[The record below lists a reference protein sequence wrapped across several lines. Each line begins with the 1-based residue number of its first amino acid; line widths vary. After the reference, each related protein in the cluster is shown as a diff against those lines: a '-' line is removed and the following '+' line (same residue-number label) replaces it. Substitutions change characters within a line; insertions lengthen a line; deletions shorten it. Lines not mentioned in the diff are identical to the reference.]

1 MVHIILAILRI
12 IGIILLIVL
21 GIAAALILLV
31 LFWPVEY
38 QISLRK
44 EDQPFEAEGRAG
56 WLFHLLS
63 ADVQIRER
71 TGTITLKIF
80 GRRLKT
86 FRIPEGRRA
95 EAPHSQEPSGM
106 REAVLRSQKPSGTEA
121 ALRSQEPS
129 GAETVLRSQKPSGTE
144 AASRS
149 QEPSGA
155 ETERHRSQA
164 ASETGTQ
171 PREDQTGRQISRE
184 ADTAGQKTKTGGQAA
199 SDGIGPRKWAGRIR
213 SAVISAVSAVGNTL
227 SRISG
232 AAAGIAAR
240 AIQKAAKG
248 LITAMAFA
256 FRMQELPS
264 DLGDFSDTLHENAD
278 TKIESFRRK
287 AGPFVSPDAF
297 SLYGRIMRHLGRL
310 LRSLRFRRLEGYLL
324 VGTGKPDLTG
334 ELIGLLYMIRPD
346 TAGAYELRAD
356 FYQTTLKTRT
366 DAAGHIRMNHVLMF
380 LIRLL
385 RDKEFRKLLAH
396 VRRKGKEGSK
406 GRSKGRSVKKRK
418 RK

>member
-38 QISLRK
+38 QIRLRK

-71 TGTITLKIF
+71 TGTITLKVF

-86 FRIPEGRRA
+86 FRIPEGRKA
-95 EAPHSQEPSGM
+95 E
-106 REAVLRSQKPSGTEA
+106 KP
-121 ALRSQEPS
+121 RSQEAS
-129 GAETVLRSQKPSGTE
+129 RAETVT
-144 AASRS
+144 RS
-149 QEPSGA
+149 QEASRA
-155 ETERHRSQA
+155 ETVTRSQEA
-164 ASETGTQ
+164 SRTETEKTRSQTTSETGTQ
-171 PREDQTGRQISRE
+171 TRKVQTGRQTSRE
-184 ADTAGQKTKTGGQAA
+184 TSTAGQKTKPGGKAA
-199 SDGIGPRKWAGRIR
+199 SAGISPRRWAGRIR
-213 SAVISAVSAVGNTL
+213 RTVSSAVSAAGNIL
-227 SRISG
+227 AGVSG

-240 AIQKAAKG
+240 TIQKAAKG
-248 LITAMAFA
+248 LVTAMAFA

-264 DLGDFSDTLHENAD
+264 DIGDIAD
-278 TKIESFRRK
+278 SFHDHVDAKIGSFRRK

-310 LRSLRFRRLEGYLL
+310 LHSFRLRRLEGYLL
-324 VGTGKPDLTG
+324 VGTGKPDRTG
-334 ELIGLLYMIRPD
+334 ELIGLLCMILPD
-346 TAGAYELRAD
+346 TAGTYELRAD
-356 FYQTTLKTRT
+356 FYQATLKTRT

-385 RDKEFRKLLAH
+385 KDKEFRKLLAH
-396 VRRKGKEGSK
+396 VRRKGKEGLK
-406 GRSKGRSVKKRK
+406 GRSAKKRK

>member
-38 QISLRK
+38 QIHLRK

-71 TGTITLKIF
+71 TGTITLKVF

-86 FRIPEGRRA
+86 FRIPEGRKA
-95 EAPHSQEPSGM
+95 E
-106 REAVLRSQKPSGTEA
+106 KP
-121 ALRSQEPS
+121 RSQEAS
-129 GAETVLRSQKPSGTE
+129 RAETVT
-144 AASRS
+144 RS
-149 QEPSGA
+149 QEASRA
-155 ETERHRSQA
+155 ETVTRSQEA
-164 ASETGTQ
+164 SRTETEKTRSQTTSETGTQ
-171 PREDQTGRQISRE
+171 TRKVQTGRQTSRE
-184 ADTAGQKTKTGGQAA
+184 TSTAGQKTKPGGKAA
-199 SDGIGPRKWAGRIR
+199 SAGISPRRWAGRIR
-213 SAVISAVSAVGNTL
+213 RTVSSAVSAAGNIL
-227 SRISG
+227 AGVSG

-240 AIQKAAKG
+240 TIQKAAKG
-248 LITAMAFA
+248 LVTAMVFA

-264 DLGDFSDTLHENAD
+264 DIGDIAD
-278 TKIESFRRK
+278 SFHDHVDAKIGSFRRK
-287 AGPFVSPDAF
+287 AGPFVSPEAF

-310 LRSLRFRRLEGYLL
+310 LHSFRLRRLEGYLL
-324 VGTGKPDLTG
+324 VGTGKPDRTG
-334 ELIGLLYMIRPD
+334 ELIGLLCMILPD
-346 TAGAYELRAD
+346 TAGTYELRAD
-356 FYQTTLKTRT
+356 FYQATLKTRT

-380 LIRLL
+380 LIMLL
-385 RDKEFRKLLAH
+385 KDKEFRKLLAH
-396 VRRKGKEGSK
+396 VRRKGKEGLK
-406 GRSKGRSVKKRK
+406 GRSAKKRK

>member
-21 GIAAALILLV
+21 GIVAALILLV

-38 QISLRK
+38 QIHLRK

-71 TGTITLKIF
+71 TGTITLKVF

-86 FRIPEGRRA
+86 FRIPEGRKA
-95 EAPHSQEPSGM
+95 E
-106 REAVLRSQKPSGTEA
+106 KP
-121 ALRSQEPS
+121 RSQEAS
-129 GAETVLRSQKPSGTE
+129 KVETVT
-144 AASRS
+144 RS
-149 QEPSGA
+149 QEASRT
-155 ETERHRSQA
+155 ETEKTRSQTT
-164 ASETGTQ
+164 SETGTQ
-171 PREDQTGRQISRE
+171 TRKVQTGRQTSRE
-184 ADTAGQKTKTGGQAA
+184 TSTAGQKTKPGGKAA
-199 SDGIGPRKWAGRIR
+199 SAGISPRRWAGWIR
-213 SAVISAVSAVGNTL
+213 RTVSSAVSAAGNIL
-227 SRISG
+227 AGVSG

-240 AIQKAAKG
+240 TIQKAAKG
-248 LITAMAFA
+248 LVTAMAFA

-264 DLGDFSDTLHENAD
+264 DIGDIAD
-278 TKIESFRRK
+278 SFHDHVDAKIGSFRRK
-287 AGPFVSPDAF
+287 AGPFVSPEAF

-310 LRSLRFRRLEGYLL
+310 LHSFRLRRLEGYLL
-324 VGTGKPDLTG
+324 VGTGKPDRTG
-334 ELIGLLYMIRPD
+334 ELIGLLCMILPD
-346 TAGAYELRAD
+346 TAGTYELRAD
-356 FYQTTLKTRT
+356 FYQATLKTRT

-385 RDKEFRKLLAH
+385 KDKEFRKLLAH

-406 GRSKGRSVKKRK
+406 GRSAKKRK

>member
-38 QISLRK
+38 QIRLRK

-56 WLFHLLS
+56 WLFHFLS

-71 TGTITLKIF
+71 TGTITLKVF

-86 FRIPEGRRA
+86 FRIPEGRKA
-95 EAPHSQEPSGM
+95 E
-106 REAVLRSQKPSGTEA
+106 KP
-121 ALRSQEPS
+121 RSQEAS
-129 GAETVLRSQKPSGTE
+129 KVETVT
-144 AASRS
+144 RS
-149 QEPSGA
+149 QEASRT
-155 ETERHRSQA
+155 ETEKTRSQTT
-164 ASETGTQ
+164 SETGTQ
-171 PREDQTGRQISRE
+171 TRKVQTGRQTSRE
-184 ADTAGQKTKTGGQAA
+184 TETAGQKTKPGGKAA
-199 SDGIGPRKWAGRIR
+199 SAGISPRRWAGQIR
-213 SAVISAVSAVGNTL
+213 GTVSSAISAAGKILARV
-227 SRISG
+227 SG

-240 AIQKAAKG
+240 TIQKAAKG
-248 LITAMAFA
+248 LVTAMAFA

-264 DLGDFSDTLHENAD
+264 DIGDIAD
-278 TKIESFRRK
+278 SFHDHVDAKIGSFRRK

-310 LRSLRFRRLEGYLL
+310 LHSFRLRRLEGYLL
-324 VGTGKPDLTG
+324 VGIGKPDRTG
-334 ELIGLLYMIRPD
+334 ELIGLLCMILPD
-346 TAGAYELRAD
+346 TAGTYELRAD
-356 FYQTTLKTRT
+356 FYQATLKTRT

-385 RDKEFRKLLAH
+385 KDKEFRKLLAH
-396 VRRKGKEGSK
+396 VRRKGKEGLK
-406 GRSKGRSVKKRK
+406 GRSAKKRK

>member
-38 QISLRK
+38 QIRLRK

-56 WLFHLLS
+56 WLFHFLS

-71 TGTITLKIF
+71 TGTITLKVF

-86 FRIPEGRRA
+86 FRIPEGRKA
-95 EAPHSQEPSGM
+95 E
-106 REAVLRSQKPSGTEA
+106 KP
-121 ALRSQEPS
+121 RSQEAS
-129 GAETVLRSQKPSGTE
+129 RAETVT
-144 AASRS
+144 RS
-149 QEPSGA
+149 QEASRA
-155 ETERHRSQA
+155 ETEKTRSQTT
-164 ASETGTQ
+164 SETGAQT
-171 PREDQTGRQISRE
+171 RKVQTGRQTSRE
-184 ADTAGQKTKTGGQAA
+184 TETAGQKTKPGGKAA
-199 SDGIGPRKWAGRIR
+199 SAGISPRRWAGRIR
-213 SAVISAVSAVGNTL
+213 RTVSSAVSAAGNIL
-227 SRISG
+227 AGVSG

-240 AIQKAAKG
+240 TIQKAAKG
-248 LITAMAFA
+248 LVTAMAFA

-264 DLGDFSDTLHENAD
+264 DIGDIAD
-278 TKIESFRRK
+278 SFHDHVDAKIGSFRRK

-310 LRSLRFRRLEGYLL
+310 LHSFRLRRLEGYLL
-324 VGTGKPDLTG
+324 VGTGKPDRTG
-334 ELIGLLYMIRPD
+334 ELIGLLCMILPD
-346 TAGAYELRAD
+346 TAGTYELRAD
-356 FYQTTLKTRT
+356 FYQATLKTRT

-385 RDKEFRKLLAH
+385 KDKEFRKLLAH
-396 VRRKGKEGSK
+396 VRRKGKEGLK
-406 GRSKGRSVKKRK
+406 GRSAKKRK

>member
-38 QISLRK
+38 QIRLRK

-71 TGTITLKIF
+71 TGTITLKVF

-86 FRIPEGRRA
+86 FRIPEGRKA
-95 EAPHSQEPSGM
+95 E
-106 REAVLRSQKPSGTEA
+106 KP
-121 ALRSQEPS
+121 RSQEAS
-129 GAETVLRSQKPSGTE
+129 RAETVT
-144 AASRS
+144 RS
-149 QEPSGA
+149 QEASRA
-155 ETERHRSQA
+155 ETEKTRSQTT
-164 ASETGTQ
+164 SETGTQ
-171 PREDQTGRQISRE
+171 TRKVQTGRQTSRE
-184 ADTAGQKTKTGGQAA
+184 TSTAGQKTKPGGKAA
-199 SDGIGPRKWAGRIR
+199 SAGISPRRWAGRIR
-213 SAVISAVSAVGNTL
+213 RTVSSAVSAAGNIL
-227 SRISG
+227 AGVSG

-240 AIQKAAKG
+240 TIQKAAKG
-248 LITAMAFA
+248 LVTAMAFA

-264 DLGDFSDTLHENAD
+264 DIGDIAD
-278 TKIESFRRK
+278 SFHDHVDAKIGSFRRK

-310 LRSLRFRRLEGYLL
+310 LHSFRLRRLEGYLL
-324 VGTGKPDLTG
+324 VGTGKPDRTG
-334 ELIGLLYMIRPD
+334 ELIGLLCMILPD
-346 TAGAYELRAD
+346 TAGTYELRAD
-356 FYQTTLKTRT
+356 FYQATLKTRT

-385 RDKEFRKLLAH
+385 KDKEFRKLLAH
-396 VRRKGKEGSK
+396 VRRKGKEGLK
-406 GRSKGRSVKKRK
+406 GRSAKKRK

>member
-1 MVHIILAILRI
+1 MVQIILAILRI

-21 GIAAALILLV
+21 GIAAVLILLV

-44 EDQPFEAEGRAG
+44 EDQAFEAEGRAG

-95 EAPHSQEPSGM
+95 EASHSQDPSGM
-106 REAVLRSQKPSGTEA
+106 TEA
-121 ALRSQEPS
+121 ASC
-129 GAETVLRSQKPSGTE
+129 SQKPSGTE

-149 QEPSGA
+149 QKPSG
-155 ETERHRSQA
+155 TEMPRSQA
-164 ASETGTQ
+164 ALETGTQ
-171 PREDQTGRQISRE
+171 TREDQTGRQISRGE
-184 ADTAGQKTKTGGQAA
+184 TDTAGQKTKTGGQAA
-199 SDGIGPRKWAGRIR
+199 SDGIGPRKRASRIR
-213 SAVISAVSAVGNTL
+213 SAAISAVSAVRNIL

-248 LITAMAFA
+248 LVTAMAFV

-264 DLGDFSDTLHENAD
+264 GLGDFSDTFHENAD

-287 AGPFVSPDAF
+287 AEPFVSPDAF

-324 VGTGKPDLTG
+324 IGTGKPDLTG
-334 ELIGLLYMIRPD
+334 ELIGLLYMILPD
-346 TAGAYELRAD
+346 TARAYELRAD
-356 FYQTTLKTRT
+356 FYQATLKTRT
-366 DAAGHIRMNHVLMF
+366 NAAGHIRMNHVLMF

-406 GRSKGRSVKKRK
+406 GRSKGRSVKKKK

>member
-38 QISLRK
+38 QIRLRK

-71 TGTITLKIF
+71 TGTITLKVF

-86 FRIPEGRRA
+86 FRIPEGRKA
-95 EAPHSQEPSGM
+95 E
-106 REAVLRSQKPSGTEA
+106 KP
-121 ALRSQEPS
+121 RSQEAS
-129 GAETVLRSQKPSGTE
+129 RAETVT
-144 AASRS
+144 RS
-149 QEPSGA
+149 QEASRA
-155 ETERHRSQA
+155 ETEKTRSQTT
-164 ASETGTQ
+164 SETGTQ
-171 PREDQTGRQISRE
+171 TREVQTGRQTSRE
-184 ADTAGQKTKTGGQAA
+184 TDTAGQKTKPGGKAA
-199 SDGIGPRKWAGRIR
+199 SAGISPRRWAGQIR
-213 SAVISAVSAVGNTL
+213 GTVSSAISAAGKILARV
-227 SRISG
+227 SG

-240 AIQKAAKG
+240 TIQKAAKG
-248 LITAMAFA
+248 LVTAMAFA

-264 DLGDFSDTLHENAD
+264 DIGDIAD
-278 TKIESFRRK
+278 SFHDHVDAKIGSFRRK

-310 LRSLRFRRLEGYLL
+310 LHSFRLRRLEGYLL
-324 VGTGKPDLTG
+324 VGTGKPDRTG
-334 ELIGLLYMIRPD
+334 ELIGLLCMILPD
-346 TAGAYELRAD
+346 TAGTYELRAD
-356 FYQTTLKTRT
+356 FYQATLKTRT

-385 RDKEFRKLLAH
+385 KDKEFRKLLAH

-406 GRSKGRSVKKRK
+406 GRSAKKRK

>member
-38 QISLRK
+38 QIRLRK

-56 WLFHLLS
+56 WLFHFLS

-71 TGTITLKIF
+71 TGTITLKVF

-86 FRIPEGRRA
+86 FRIPEGRKA
-95 EAPHSQEPSGM
+95 E
-106 REAVLRSQKPSGTEA
+106 KP
-121 ALRSQEPS
+121 RSQEAS
-129 GAETVLRSQKPSGTE
+129 RAETVT
-144 AASRS
+144 RS
-149 QEPSGA
+149 QEASRA
-155 ETERHRSQA
+155 ETEKTRSQTT
-164 ASETGTQ
+164 SETGTQ
-171 PREDQTGRQISRE
+171 TRKVQTGRQTSRE
-184 ADTAGQKTKTGGQAA
+184 TETAGQKTKPGGKAA
-199 SDGIGPRKWAGRIR
+199 SAGISPRRWAGRIR
-213 SAVISAVSAVGNTL
+213 RTVSSAVSAAGNIL
-227 SRISG
+227 AGVSG

-240 AIQKAAKG
+240 TIQKAAKG
-248 LITAMAFA
+248 LVTAMAFA

-264 DLGDFSDTLHENAD
+264 DIGDIAD
-278 TKIESFRRK
+278 SFHDHVDAKIGSFRRK

-310 LRSLRFRRLEGYLL
+310 LHSFRLRRLEGYLL
-324 VGTGKPDLTG
+324 VGTGKPDRTG
-334 ELIGLLYMIRPD
+334 ELIGLLCMILPD
-346 TAGAYELRAD
+346 TAGTYELRAD
-356 FYQTTLKTRT
+356 FYQATLKTRT

-385 RDKEFRKLLAH
+385 KDKEFRKLLAH
-396 VRRKGKEGSK
+396 VRRKGKEGLK
-406 GRSKGRSVKKRK
+406 GRSAKKRK

>member
-38 QISLRK
+38 QIRLRK

-56 WLFHLLS
+56 WLFHFLS

-71 TGTITLKIF
+71 TGTITLKVF

-86 FRIPEGRRA
+86 FRIPEGRKA
-95 EAPHSQEPSGM
+95 E
-106 REAVLRSQKPSGTEA
+106 KP
-121 ALRSQEPS
+121 RSQEAS
-129 GAETVLRSQKPSGTE
+129 RAETVT
-144 AASRS
+144 RS
-149 QEPSGA
+149 QEASRA
-155 ETERHRSQA
+155 ETEKTRSQTT
-164 ASETGTQ
+164 SETGAQT
-171 PREDQTGRQISRE
+171 RKVQTGRQTSRE
-184 ADTAGQKTKTGGQAA
+184 TSTAGQKTKPGGKAA
-199 SDGIGPRKWAGRIR
+199 SAGISPRRWAGWIR
-213 SAVISAVSAVGNTL
+213 RTVSSAVSAAGNIL
-227 SRISG
+227 AGVSG

-240 AIQKAAKG
+240 TIQKAAKG
-248 LITAMAFA
+248 LVTAMAFA

-264 DLGDFSDTLHENAD
+264 DIGDIAD
-278 TKIESFRRK
+278 SFHDHVDAKIGSFRRK

-310 LRSLRFRRLEGYLL
+310 LHSFRLRRLEGYLL
-324 VGTGKPDLTG
+324 VGTGKPDRTG
-334 ELIGLLYMIRPD
+334 ELIGLLCMILPD
-346 TAGAYELRAD
+346 TAGTYELRAD
-356 FYQTTLKTRT
+356 FYQATLKTRT

-385 RDKEFRKLLAH
+385 KDKEFRKLLAH
-396 VRRKGKEGSK
+396 VRRKGKEGLK
-406 GRSKGRSVKKRK
+406 GRSAKKRK

>member
-38 QISLRK
+38 QIRLRK

-71 TGTITLKIF
+71 TGTITLKVF

-86 FRIPEGRRA
+86 FRIPEGRKA
-95 EAPHSQEPSGM
+95 E
-106 REAVLRSQKPSGTEA
+106 KP
-121 ALRSQEPS
+121 RSQEAS
-129 GAETVLRSQKPSGTE
+129 RAETVT
-144 AASRS
+144 RS
-149 QEPSGA
+149 QEASRA
-155 ETERHRSQA
+155 ETEKTRSQTT
-164 ASETGTQ
+164 SETGTQ
-171 PREDQTGRQISRE
+171 TRKVQTGRQTSRE
-184 ADTAGQKTKTGGQAA
+184 TSTAGQKTKPGGKAA
-199 SDGIGPRKWAGRIR
+199 SAGISPRRWAGRIR
-213 SAVISAVSAVGNTL
+213 RTVSSAVSAAGNIL
-227 SRISG
+227 AGVSG

-240 AIQKAAKG
+240 TIQKAAKG
-248 LITAMAFA
+248 LVTAMAFA

-264 DLGDFSDTLHENAD
+264 DIGDIAD
-278 TKIESFRRK
+278 SFHDHVDAKIGSFRRK
-287 AGPFVSPDAF
+287 AGPFVSPEAF

-310 LRSLRFRRLEGYLL
+310 LHSFRLRRLEGYLL
-324 VGTGKPDLTG
+324 VGTGKPDRTG
-334 ELIGLLYMIRPD
+334 ELIGLLCMILPD
-346 TAGAYELRAD
+346 TAGTYELRAD
-356 FYQTTLKTRT
+356 FYQATLKTRT

-380 LIRLL
+380 LIMLL
-385 RDKEFRKLLAH
+385 KDKEFRKLLAH

-406 GRSKGRSVKKRK
+406 GRSAKKRK

>member
-38 QISLRK
+38 QIRLRK

-71 TGTITLKIF
+71 TGTITLKVF

-86 FRIPEGRRA
+86 FRIPEGRKA
-95 EAPHSQEPSGM
+95 E
-106 REAVLRSQKPSGTEA
+106 KP
-121 ALRSQEPS
+121 RSQEAS
-129 GAETVLRSQKPSGTE
+129 RAETVT
-144 AASRS
+144 RS
-149 QEPSGA
+149 QEASRA
-155 ETERHRSQA
+155 ETEKTRSQTT
-164 ASETGTQ
+164 SETGTQ
-171 PREDQTGRQISRE
+171 TRKVQTGRQTSRE
-184 ADTAGQKTKTGGQAA
+184 TSTAGQKTKPGGKAA
-199 SDGIGPRKWAGRIR
+199 SAGISPRRWAGRIR
-213 SAVISAVSAVGNTL
+213 RTVSSAVSAAGNIL
-227 SRISG
+227 AGVSG

-240 AIQKAAKG
+240 TIQKAAKG
-248 LITAMAFA
+248 LVTAMVFA

-264 DLGDFSDTLHENAD
+264 DIGDIAD
-278 TKIESFRRK
+278 SFHDHVDAKIGSFRRK
-287 AGPFVSPDAF
+287 AGPFVSPEAF

-310 LRSLRFRRLEGYLL
+310 LHSFRLRRLEGYLL
-324 VGTGKPDLTG
+324 VGTGKPDRTG
-334 ELIGLLYMIRPD
+334 ELIGLLCMILPD
-346 TAGAYELRAD
+346 TAGTYELRAD
-356 FYQTTLKTRT
+356 FYQATLKTRT

-385 RDKEFRKLLAH
+385 KDKEFRKLLAH

-406 GRSKGRSVKKRK
+406 GRSAKKRK

>member
-38 QISLRK
+38 QIHLRK

-71 TGTITLKIF
+71 TGTITLKVF

-86 FRIPEGRRA
+86 FRIPEGRKA
-95 EAPHSQEPSGM
+95 E
-106 REAVLRSQKPSGTEA
+106 KP
-121 ALRSQEPS
+121 RSQEAS
-129 GAETVLRSQKPSGTE
+129 RAETVT
-144 AASRS
+144 RS
-149 QEPSGA
+149 QEASRA
-155 ETERHRSQA
+155 ETEKTRSQTT
-164 ASETGTQ
+164 SETGTQ
-171 PREDQTGRQISRE
+171 TRKVQTGRQTSRE
-184 ADTAGQKTKTGGQAA
+184 TETAGQKTKPGGKAA
-199 SDGIGPRKWAGRIR
+199 SAGISPRRWAGQIR
-213 SAVISAVSAVGNTL
+213 GTVSSAISAAGKILARV
-227 SRISG
+227 SG

-240 AIQKAAKG
+240 TIQKAAKG
-248 LITAMAFA
+248 LVTAMVFA

-264 DLGDFSDTLHENAD
+264 DIGDIAD
-278 TKIESFRRK
+278 SFHDHVDAKIGSFRRK
-287 AGPFVSPDAF
+287 AGPFVSPEAF

-310 LRSLRFRRLEGYLL
+310 LHSFRLRRLEGYLL
-324 VGTGKPDLTG
+324 VGTGKPDRTG
-334 ELIGLLYMIRPD
+334 ELIGLLCMILPD
-346 TAGAYELRAD
+346 TAGTYELRAD
-356 FYQTTLKTRT
+356 FYQATLKTRT

-385 RDKEFRKLLAH
+385 KDKEFRKLLAH
-396 VRRKGKEGSK
+396 VRRKGKEGLK
-406 GRSKGRSVKKRK
+406 GRSAKKRK

>member
-38 QISLRK
+38 QIRLRK

-56 WLFHLLS
+56 WLFHFLS

-71 TGTITLKIF
+71 TGTITLKVF

-86 FRIPEGRRA
+86 FRIPEGRKA
-95 EAPHSQEPSGM
+95 E
-106 REAVLRSQKPSGTEA
+106 KP
-121 ALRSQEPS
+121 RSQEAS
-129 GAETVLRSQKPSGTE
+129 RAETVT
-144 AASRS
+144 RS
-149 QEPSGA
+149 QEASRA
-155 ETERHRSQA
+155 ETEKTRSQTT
-164 ASETGTQ
+164 SETGAQT
-171 PREDQTGRQISRE
+171 REVQTGRQTSRE
-184 ADTAGQKTKTGGQAA
+184 TETAGQKTKPGGKAA
-199 SDGIGPRKWAGRIR
+199 SAGISPRRWAGRIR
-213 SAVISAVSAVGNTL
+213 GTVSSAISAAGKILAGV
-227 SRISG
+227 SG

-240 AIQKAAKG
+240 TIQKAAKG
-248 LITAMAFA
+248 LVTAMAFA

-264 DLGDFSDTLHENAD
+264 DIGDIAD
-278 TKIESFRRK
+278 SFHDHVDAKIGSFRRK

-310 LRSLRFRRLEGYLL
+310 LHSFRLRRLEGYLL
-324 VGTGKPDLTG
+324 VGTGKPDRTG
-334 ELIGLLYMIRPD
+334 ELIGLLCMILPD
-346 TAGAYELRAD
+346 TAGTYELRAD
-356 FYQTTLKTRT
+356 FYQATLKTRT

-385 RDKEFRKLLAH
+385 KDKEFRKLLAH
-396 VRRKGKEGSK
+396 VRRKGKEGLK
-406 GRSKGRSVKKRK
+406 GRSAKKRK